1 MKGKYRSGHF
11 NRIEHTGIRRLIAV
25 LLCICTLIPIFQAK
39 TTTTAFA
46 AEETDAVKIT
56 YEGEAVKE
64 LTLPQD
70 ERMTV
75 KAEYAAGTSE
85 VTYQW
90 QILADIQTDFWVDIY
105 DGKEQTLAL
114 SYSML
119 VSLLD
124 DADGAYVRCKVTDG
138 ENAVYSDGVWVTVT
152 YTDQVETV
160 PEAVV
165 TPETTAKRAPARAPK
180 AGSEYVD
187 ISINYLDAITGKE
200 VFTGFKARIEKG
212 TAYTNKVISPTLLGF
227 AAYYNES
234 TPSIQVPGDG
244 KTEVKATDDATMIN
258 LNIDENYAEDTYVIN
273 VYYKAIEVPY
283 GIRYFFQNIND
294 DQYTE
299 HTGLYTSKKAKTGTI
314 ISDEELKLKN
324 SEGYT
329 KLYHYPEA
337 VAADGSTVFQC
348 YYDRNYYMLK
358 FDMDGG
364 YGTDPIYARYGT
376 PFVASDPI
384 RHGYVFKGW
393 DDVTGGTG
401 DGIADTLPATVP
413 AANKSYKAIWEVA
426 TTHYTKVYWL
436 QNADNDD
443 YSYVGS
449 VTVNNANSGDTV
461 SGRADL
467 KEDTPVCNNSEV
479 GHEHSQDCYPTDFKY
494 YVYNDEKTDKNVT
507 VSGDGSTIVNIY
519 YKRREYTL
527 RFYYAREKDGVYQIV
542 GGTTYG
548 FGHDGKRPTTEVHAR
563 PNESEY
569 TIGKLLANV
578 NDSQWGKV
586 KDKPALNEAYSDKYT
601 EGTTRAN
608 DYTYYY
614 LDLKRRF
621 DQDLSSCWP
630 GEAFQKVEVDEVHTA
645 NEADKHMDEGQWGHY
660 AYLAGWN
667 GEFKVKYTQDHH
679 NATIKGMFQ
688 KLGAEILY
696 APGEKDSDVVNFLA
710 FFDNGANVN
719 WSIPH
724 EWIYEMYTP
733 ALEGES
739 GDYTYEGTNYHL
751 YKQIITADNNAN
763 TVEDAQTQPS
773 LAGFKNDKAELVEN
787 GTTEDGRNSY
797 KAKFY
802 YTRNNYTITYHN
814 YDRIVGTQP
823 SVPFKTSLA
832 KYIATPPQKYPETLE
847 EGAYEFGGWYYTAG
861 CYEGTKCDPANTM
874 PANDIALYAKWKPV
888 TYTVNFFQT
897 YDDMLKYD
905 PKESTHEGLIG
916 NQTVEHGKVL
926 TKEVEDP
933 TDQTGNSYSFS
944 GWFYIENGKKKAYT
958 PNETP
963 VTSNLNVF
971 ADWGSHKAQPYKVHY
986 ALYKPEEEQTWLNL
1000 LNTAAGT
1007 NPSDNK
1013 SYMVTNGTETRN
1025 YVYLASDKG
1034 YHLQIADDASG
1045 FAYQGNTRT
1054 FYAKAGA
1061 PYKQL
1066 YDKYNTGHYPTVASH
1081 SISIEFESSKEE
1093 PVKNV
1098 YTFTY
1103 VNKAN
1108 VEYTVEYRYADTG
1121 ELIKGI
1127 GDGGSGKKETS
1138 STNAVVTERFAVVS
1152 NYIPDAFYKRLILAV
1167 QVDKSGN
1174 FVDSPDNKLVFYYT
1188 ENKDNAYYAVHYMLQ
1203 NLDAT
1208 SMELSK
1214 DKDGNYTNYTE
1225 SDAHTEGI
1233 AKIDSSQKIIA
1244 QKFDG
1249 FTVQNTARAYDASG
1263 ENEKDKDLNTLTDG
1277 TNYFEVNIRKEG
1289 TEIYIF
1295 YTRNEQNYKVYYLKY
1310 GTDTDNLDSL
1320 KFDENDPDH
1329 KNGVLERIKTG
1340 QAKFGAT
1347 VTEDV
1352 VNISG
1357 MNCVSK
1363 TTQKLELRAN
1373 DKLNNIFF
1381 YYSPLQYQAEYHVWS
1396 QGGGKLS
1403 ATIEVKEGEAAFEG
1417 SVPTADRGYKFEGWY
1432 TDEACTTKV
1441 TEDQATIDGTSNK
1454 LTPIKDK
1461 MEPKP
1466 KETKF
1471 YAKFVPIL
1479 GDLTIA
1485 RTGDNDEGY
1494 GSQIFTYRI
1503 TALDDPSFELFVSI
1517 QGDKSV
1523 TIKDML
1529 CKEYKIEQQNDWSWR
1544 YKDTSQTIK
1553 LAEGAANK
1561 VSFGIGSNKDKW
1573 LNGNSNK
1580 LVNRKE

>member
-1 MKGKYRSGHF
+1 MKGKYKAKHF

-56 YEGEAVKE
+56 YEGETVKD

-70 ERMTV
+70 ERLTV

-90 QILADIQTDFWVDIY
+90 QILADIQSDFWVDIY

-114 SYSML
+114 SYAML

-124 DADGAYVRCKVTDG
+124 DADSAYVRCKVTDG

-152 YTDQVETV
+152 YTDQMETV

-165 TPETTAKRAPARAPK
+165 TPQTTAKKAPMRAPK

-200 VFTGFKARIEKG
+200 VFTKFRAQIAKG
-212 TAYTNKVISPTLLGF
+212 TTYTNNVISPTLLGY
-227 AAYYNES
+227 AAYYNKS
-234 TPSIQVPGDG
+234 NLSIEIPKDG
-244 KTEVKATDDATMIN
+244 QTEVDAPDDATMIN
-258 LNIDENYAEDTYVIN
+258 LNIDKNYNEDTYVIN

-376 PFVASDPI
+376 PFVVTDPI

-393 DDVTGGTG
+393 ADVTDNPESTE
-401 DGIADTLPATVP
+401 IVTLPATVP
-413 AANKSYKAIWEVA
+413 AAKKSYKAIWEKA

-449 VTVNNANSGDTV
+449 VTVDGEASGSTV
-461 SGRADL
+461 SGENDL
-467 KEDTPVCNNSEV
+467 TANTYVCNNSEE
-479 GHEHSQDCYPTDFKY
+479 GHKHSQDCYPTDFKY

-519 YKRREYTL
+519 YKRREYNL
-527 RFYYAREKDGVYQIV
+527 NFYYARKKTDGTVEIV
-542 GGTTYG
+542 GGTTYY
-548 FGHDGKRPTTEVHAR
+548 FGNNDSSKFKE
-563 PNESEY
+563 PNEY
-569 TIGKLLANV
+569 NINNLLNQV
-578 NDSQWGKV
+578 GEGNWGQV
-586 KDKPALNEAYSDKYT
+586 KDLPTISADYTSVYGEPNTLN
-601 EGTTRAN
+601 AN
-608 DYTYYY
+608 GYTYYY
-614 LDLKRRF
+614 LTLHGRYG
-621 DQDLSSCWP
+621 QDISDEWP
-630 GEAFQKVEVDEVHTA
+630 GMVFDKVEIDYTRNNDYYNCQNNKNGA
-645 NEADKHMDEGQWGHY
+645 WTKY

-667 GEFKVKYTQDHH
+667 GEFRVKYTKV
-679 NATIKGMFQ
+679 NANSTIKGMFQ
-688 KLGAEILY
+688 KLDEELLRQDDATVTEI
-696 APGEKDSDVVNFLA
+696 NFLG
-710 FFDNGANVN
+710 FFDNGADID
-719 WSIPH
+719 WSFPYQ
-724 EWIYEMYTP
+724 WIYELYVP
-733 ALEGES
+733 VLKGES
-739 GDYTYEGTNYHL
+739 SEYTYNGIGYRL
-751 YKQIITADNNAN
+751 YKRIETADNNDN
-763 TVEDAQTQPS
+763 SEKYKDAQTQPT
-773 LAGFKNDKAELVEN
+773 LNGFTKAGKVLEDN
-787 GTTEDGRNSY
+787 GGYTDDGRKSY
-797 KAKFY
+797 TAKFF
-802 YTRNNYTITYHN
+802 YTRDNYKITYHN

-823 SVPFKTSLA
+823 IVPFKTSLE
-832 KYIATPPQKYPETLE
+832 KYIATDPKYPETLE

-926 TKEVEDP
+926 TEEVEDP
-933 TDQTGNSYSFS
+933 TDQTGNRYSFS

-1066 YDKYNTGHYPTVASH
+1066 YDKYNTGYYPTVASH
-1081 SISIEFESSKEE
+1081 SISIEFEGNKEE

-1121 ELIKGI
+1121 ELIRGI

-1295 YTRNEQNYKVYYLKY
+1295 YTRNMQKYKVYYLKY
-1310 GTDTDNLDSL
+1310 GTNTDKLDSL
-1320 KFDENDPDH
+1320 QYDPNDSTH
-1329 KNGVLERIKTG
+1329 SNGVLAATKSG
-1340 QAKFGAT
+1340 SAKFSAT
-1347 VTEDV
+1347 VTENAIEID
-1352 VNISG
+1352 G
-1357 MNCVSK
+1357 MNCDSK
-1363 TTQKLELRAN
+1363 KTQKLELRAN

-1441 TEDQATIDGTSNK
+1441 TEDQATIDTSSNR
-1454 LTPIKDK
+1454 LTPEKSK
-1461 MEPKP
+1461 MNPNPEI
-1466 KETKF
+1466 TRF
-1471 YAKFVPIL
+1471 YAKFSPIL
-1479 GDLTIA
+1479 GDLTIE
-1485 RTGDNDEGY
+1485 RTGAKDEGY
-1494 GSQIFTYRI
+1494 GDQIFTYRI

-1517 QGDKSV
+1517 QGNKSV

-1529 CKEYKIEQQNDWSWR
+1529 CKDYKIEQQNDWSWR
-1544 YKDTSQTIK
+1544 YGDTSRKVTLEK
-1553 LAEGAANK
+1553 DKANTVTFSTAQK
-1561 VSFGIGSNKDKW
+1561 NGKW

>member
-11 NRIEHTGIRRLIAV
+11 NRIKHTGLRRMIAV

-46 AEETDAVKIT
+46 AEETDTVKIT
-56 YEGEAVKE
+56 YEGETVKD

-70 ERMTV
+70 ERLTV

-90 QILADIQTDFWVDIY
+90 QILADIQSDFWVDIY

-165 TPETTAKRAPARAPK
+165 TPETTAKKAPARAPK
-180 AGSEYVD
+180 ASSEYVD
-187 ISINYLDAITGKE
+187 ISINYLDAITGKD
-200 VFTGFKARIEKG
+200 VCTKFQAQIAKG
-212 TAYTNKVISPTLLGF
+212 TTYKNNVISPTLLGF

-234 TPSIQVPGDG
+234 DPSIKVPGDG
-244 KTEVKATDDATMIN
+244 TEVEATKDATVIN
-258 LNIDENYAEDTYVIN
+258 LNIDGSYAADTYVIN

-299 HTGLYTSKKAKTGTI
+299 HTGLYKSKKAKTGTI
-314 ISDEELKLKN
+314 ISDEELKL
-324 SEGYT
+324 SGLDGFT

-348 YYDRNYYMLK
+348 YYDRNYYILK

-364 YGTDPIYARYGT
+364 YGTDPIYARYDT
-376 PFVASDPI
+376 PFVVADPV

-401 DGIADTLPATVP
+401 DGKADTLPGTIP

-426 TTHYTKVYWL
+426 KTHYTKVYWL

-449 VTVNNANSGDTV
+449 VTNDANSGDTV
-461 SGRADL
+461 SGSGDL
-467 KEDTPVCNNSEV
+467 EKDTPVCNNNEE
-479 GHEHSQDCYPTDFKY
+479 GHEHDENCWPTDFKY
-494 YVYNDEKTDKNVT
+494 YVYDHADSNVT

-519 YKRREYTL
+519 YKRREYNL
-527 RFYYAREKDGVYQIV
+527 NFYYARKKDGTFEIV
-542 GGTTYG
+542 GGTTYN
-548 FGHDGKRPTTEVHAR
+548 FGNKSFSEPETYDINNLLNQVPDTE
-563 PNESEY
+563 
-569 TIGKLLANV
+569 
-578 NDSQWGKV
+578 WGKV
-586 KDKPALNEAYSDKYT
+586 TRLPTISEAYKNVYNNSKT
-601 EGTTRAN
+601 LVAN
-608 DYTYYY
+608 GYTYYY
-614 LDLKRRF
+614 LTLHGRYG
-621 DQDLSSCWP
+621 QDISDEWP
-630 GEAFQKVEVDEVHTA
+630 GMVFDKVEIDYTRT
-645 NEADKHMDEGQWGHY
+645 NNYYNCKNKTDGTWKKY

-667 GEFKVKYTQDHH
+667 GEFRVKYTKD
-679 NATIKGMFQ
+679 NDNSTIKGMFQ
-688 KLGAEILY
+688 KLDEELLRQDNPTIIEA
-696 APGEKDSDVVNFLA
+696 NFLG
-710 FFDNGANVN
+710 FFDNGADIG
-719 WSIPH
+719 WSFPYQ
-724 EWIYEMYTP
+724 WIYELYVPVM
-733 ALEGES
+733 EGDTS
-739 GDYTYEGTNYHL
+739 DLSYEGVY
-751 YKQIITADNNAN
+751 YKKIKSIDTVDNN
-763 TVEDAQTQPS
+763 EGIEHQTQPT
-773 LAGFKNDKAELVEN
+773 LNGFKNANRVLVNN
-787 GTTEDGRNSY
+787 GTYTDDGRRSY
-797 KAKFY
+797 TAQFLY
-802 YTRNNYTITYHN
+802 ARNDYTITYHN
-814 YDRIVGTQP
+814 YGRIVGTQP
-823 SVPFKTSLA
+823 IVPFETSLA
-832 KYIATPPQKYPETLE
+832 KYIEIPPKYPDTLE
-847 EGAYEFGGWYYTAG
+847 EGAYKFAGWYYTAG
-861 CYEGTKCDPANTM
+861 CYEETKCDSADTM
-874 PANDIALYAKWKPV
+874 PANDIVLYAKWEPV

-905 PKESTHEGLIG
+905 PKVTPMTDLYATGK
-916 NQTVEHGKVL
+916 VEHGKVL
-926 TKEVEDP
+926 ADPVEDP
-933 TDQTGNSYSFS
+933 TDKTGNGYSFS
-944 GWFYIENGKKKAYT
+944 GWFYMENGKKKAYT
-958 PNETP
+958 PSETP

-1081 SISIEFESSKEE
+1081 SISIEFEGNKE

-1103 VNKAN
+1103 VNADK
-1108 VEYTVEYRYADTG
+1108 VDYIVEYRYADTG
-1121 ELIKGI
+1121 ELIKGV
-1127 GDGGSGKKETS
+1127 GDSGSGKKETS
-1138 STNAVVTERFAVVS
+1138 STNAVITERFAVVS
-1152 NYIPDAFYKRLILAV
+1152 NFIPDAFYKRLILAV
-1167 QVDKSGN
+1167 QKDESGK
-1174 FVDSPDNKLVFYYT
+1174 FVGSPDNKLVFYYT

-1203 NLDAT
+1203 NLDAK
-1208 SMELSK
+1208 SESLNK
-1214 DKDGNYTNYTE
+1214 DTNGNYINYTE

-1233 AKIDSSQKIIA
+1233 AQINSEQQIIA

-1249 FTVQNTARAYDASG
+1249 FTVQNIAKAYDAEG
-1263 ENEKDKDLNTLTDG
+1263 NEPADKKLKTSTDG
-1277 TNYFEVNIRKEG
+1277 KDTKYFDVTIRAKG
-1289 TEIYIF
+1289 TDIYIF
-1295 YTRNEQNYKVYYLKY
+1295 YTRNTQNYKVYYLKY
-1310 GTDTDNLDSL
+1310 GTNTDKLDSL
-1320 KFDENDPDH
+1320 QYDPNDSTH
-1329 KNGVLERIKTG
+1329 SNGVLAATKSG
-1340 QAKFGAT
+1340 SAKFSAT
-1347 VTEDV
+1347 VTENAIEID
-1352 VNISG
+1352 G
-1357 MNCVSK
+1357 MNCDSK
-1363 TTQKLELRAN
+1363 KTQKLQLRAY
-1373 DKLNNIFF
+1373 DEQNNIFF
-1381 YYSPLQYQAEYHVWS
+1381 YYFPLQYRAEYHVWS

-1403 ATIEVKEGEAAFEG
+1403 ATIEVKEGEVKFEG
-1417 SVPTADRGYKFEGWY
+1417 SVPTADSGYQFEGWY
-1432 TDEACTTKV
+1432 TDEECKNKV
-1441 TEDQATIDGTSNK
+1441 TEQAKIDTSSNR
-1454 LTPIKDK
+1454 LTPEKSK
-1461 MEPKP
+1461 MNPNPEI
-1466 KETKF
+1466 TKF
-1471 YAKFVPIL
+1471 YAKFVPVL
-1479 GDLTIA
+1479 GDLTIE
-1485 RTGDNDEGY
+1485 RTGAKDEGY
-1494 GSQIFTYRI
+1494 GNQIFTYRI

-1517 QGDKSV
+1517 QGNKSV

-1544 YKDTSQTIK
+1544 YGDTSQTIT
-1553 LAEGAANK
+1553 LTEGTVNK
-1561 VSFGIGSNKDKW
+1561 VSFEIESNNKKW